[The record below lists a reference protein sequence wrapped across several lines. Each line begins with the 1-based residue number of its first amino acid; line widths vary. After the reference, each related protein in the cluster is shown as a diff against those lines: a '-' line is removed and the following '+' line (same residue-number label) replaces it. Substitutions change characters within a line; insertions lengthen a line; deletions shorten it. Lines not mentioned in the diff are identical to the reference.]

1 MPAVGIIL
9 AESMRY
15 LALGMWWLAFFP
27 GFLLLLV
34 VLIFDRLGEALR
46 DILDPQSGQE

>member
-1 MPAVGIIL
+1 M
-9 AESMRY
+9 SY

-34 VLIFDRLGEALR
+34 VLIFDRLGETLR
-46 DILDPQSGQE
+46 DILDPQSGQK